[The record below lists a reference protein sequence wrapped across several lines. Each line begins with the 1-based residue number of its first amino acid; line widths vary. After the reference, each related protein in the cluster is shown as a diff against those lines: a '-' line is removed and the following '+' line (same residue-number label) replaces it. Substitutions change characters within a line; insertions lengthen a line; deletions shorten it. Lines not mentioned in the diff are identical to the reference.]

1 MPDNEL
7 KSQLLAKEA
16 ERKRTTSPEDSPR
29 QKQRGEVHAE
39 ELDDL
44 CMDLIAERGLSINL
58 MRSSTFARLL
68 ERASLYEGGV
78 YRPPSS
84 ERLRTVL
91 LQRAVQRMDDK
102 LEPMRLERQRFGCGV
117 ACDGFTST
125 SIRPLLCFTICS
137 PSGAELESVI
147 DTSGHAKTAQ
157 FYYEQL
163 KAAIL
168 RVGVDDV
175 VAVFSDNARACVKA
189 GQKLEED
196 DELRV
201 FFMPCG
207 SHSLNLALEDIGK
220 LPWAAETILL
230 AKSLIHF
237 IRARHFPLDLFRT
250 VSQELECRP

>member
-1 MPDNEL
+1 EL
-7 KSQLLAKEA
+7 KSHLLAKEA
-16 ERKRTTSPEDSPR
+16 ESKRTTSPEDSPR

-44 CMDLIAERGLSINL
+44 EFL
-58 MRSSTFARLL
+58 
-68 ERASLYEGGV
+68 
-78 YRPPSS
+78 
-84 ERLRTVL
+84 
-91 LQRAVQRMDDK
+91 
-102 LEPMRLERQRFGCGV
+102 
-117 ACDGFTST
+117 
-125 SIRPLLCFTICS
+125 RPLLCFTIYS

-207 SHSLNLALEDIGK
+207 SHSLDLGLEDIGK
-220 LPWAAETILL
+220 LPLVQIKAWL
-230 AKSLIHF
+230 A
-237 IRARHFPLDLFRT
+237 
-250 VSQELECRP
+250 